1 LASTSDE
8 FAAANNDM
16 QTGPVPAWDVH
27 TDEATTA
34 AAVDPAID
42 GEAPQADVATAEQGE
57 ATGVDLP
64 ILSEAPARRRRSYRK
79 PLLIGLAV
87 ALALITVGA
96 GTIAALTKTVTIT
109 VDGEQRQITTLAGTV
124 DGALSAAGI
133 TVAPHDTLAPAGAT
147 SIADGSKIALE
158 RGRLFTVT
166 IDGQERELWTT
177 ATTVDA
183 ALADLGRNPSDF
195 QLSADRSRQI
205 PLTGLAV
212 TAETLH
218 TVTLADRKAKQAKI
232 TSSAETVSELLAQQ
246 GIHVSKNDRV
256 SPALTSALADG
267 TAVVVRTLPKVTI
280 VVAKNKPTSSYSE
293 LKTVADLLR
302 AKGISLGKLD
312 EVSPGLSTKVT
323 DGLTVKITRITQ
335 VTRSKT
341 VTLPQPADQT
351 VSDDTMLVGESSV
364 VTDGRA
370 GEQRIT
376 YRITVT
382 NGVEGKPVES
392 RRTTITAPQAK
403 VIHVGTKEPEPEPEP
418 EPTPTPTTSSSAPSS
433 EAAAPAPSGG
443 WSVNWDAIAE
453 CESGQ
458 NWSINTGN
466 GYYGGLQFDIG
477 TWLSNGGGAYA
488 PRADQASRDQQ
499 IAIAERVYAAR
510 GLSPWACGY
519 AAGG

>member
-8 FAAANNDM
+8 FAAANQDT

-27 TDEATTA
+27 TDETTTA
-34 AAVDPAID
+34 AAVDPAIV
-42 GEAPQADVATAEQGE
+42 GEDLAAAAAPADDVEP
-57 ATGVDLP
+57 TGVDLLT
-64 ILSEAPARRRRSYRK
+64 LSEAPPRSRRSYRK
-79 PLLIGLAV
+79 PILIGLAA

-96 GTIAALTKTVTIT
+96 GTVAALTKTVTIT

-124 DGALSAAGI
+124 EGALSAAGI
-133 TVAPHDTLAPAGAT
+133 TVAAHDTLAPAGSA

-177 ATTVDA
+177 ATTVDQ
-183 ALADLGRNPSDF
+183 ALAELGRDPSDF
-195 QLSADRSRQI
+195 QLSADRSREI
-205 PLTGLAV
+205 PVTGLAV

-218 TVTLADRKAKQAKI
+218 TVTVADRKAKKAKV
-232 TSSAETVSELLAQQ
+232 TTSAETVSDLLAQQ
-246 GIHVSKNDRV
+246 GIEVGRNDRV
-256 SPALTSALADG
+256 SPSLNSELADG
-267 TAVVVRTLPKVTI
+267 TKVVVRTLPKVTV
-280 VVAKNKPTSSYSE
+280 VVARNKPTSSYSE

-302 AKGISLGKLD
+302 AKDISLGKLD
-312 EVSPGLSTKVT
+312 KVNPGLSTKLA

-335 VTRSKT
+335 ITRSKT

-351 VSDDTMLVGESSV
+351 VDDDTMLVGESSV
-364 VTDGRA
+364 VTEGHA
-370 GEQRIT
+370 GQQRIT

-382 NGVEGKPVES
+382 NGVEGKAVEAG
-392 RRTTITAPQAK
+392 RTTITSPRAK
-403 VIHVGTKEPEPEPEP
+403 VTHVGTKEPEPE
-418 EPTPTPTTSSSAPSS
+418 PTPTTSSSAPSS
-433 EAAAPAPSGG
+433 AAAAPPPAPSGG
-443 WSVNWDAIAE
+443 WSVNWDAVAQ

-458 NWSINTGN
+458 NWAINTGN

-488 PRADQASRDQQ
+488 PRADLASKDQQ
-499 IAIAERVYAAR
+499 IAIAERVYASR